1 MTWVDDIEHRA
12 KAYESHPG
20 GLRQLT
26 RLDIPRLTEALR
38 EAMAVMEGALSD
50 AICGCCARSVRST
63 REPLCRCSG
72 PMKVDPATGEP
83 LLDANGNTINA
94 DTDQPFTC
102 E

>member
-72 PMKVDPATGEP
+72 PMKVGTPGHCGKCAAIDNISGLLARLNGGE
-83 LLDANGNTINA
+83 
-94 DTDQPFTC
+94 
-102 E
+102 